1 MQDPKN
7 ILHNDLINSNTP
19 VQEIFDPLINH
30 TGVRLLVKREDLNHP
45 YLSGNKWHKLKHN
58 LVTANKQGFDTILTF
73 GGAYSNNIYSLA
85 AAGKLFGFKTVGLI
99 RGNERLPLNPT
110 LTFAI
115 ESGMKIH
122 FIDRVSYRK
131 RNSNSFVNS
140 LKDKYGKIYIIPEGG
155 TNKLGVKG
163 AGDILLNVTDKY
175 DYLSC
180 ACGTGGTLAGL
191 ITALAGKAQVLGFS
205 VLKDGKFLIGDV
217 KKLVFQ
223 ASGKNYD
230 NWNINLD
237 YHFGGYAKINLE
249 LIQFIQ
255 TFEKNNN
262 IPIEPIYT
270 GKLFYGIYKLI
281 QTGYFNKGETIL
293 AIHTGGLQGLAGM
306 GPKIKKLLNG
316 KEKSN

>member
-1 MQDPKN
+1 
-7 ILHNDLINSNTP
+7 
-19 VQEIFDPLINH
+19 
-30 TGVRLLVKREDLNHP
+30 
-45 YLSGNKWHKLKHN
+45 
-58 LVTANKQGFDTILTF
+58 
-73 GGAYSNNIYSLA
+73 
-85 AAGKLFGFKTVGLI
+85 
-99 RGNERLPLNPT
+99 
-110 LTFAI
+110 
-115 ESGMKIH
+115 MKIH
-122 FIDRVSYRK
+122 FIDRVCYRK

-205 VLKDGKFLIGDV
+205 VLKDGKFLFGDV
-217 KKLVFQ
+217 EELVYQ
-223 ASGKNYD
+223 TSGKNYD

-281 QTGYFNKGETIL
+281 QTGYFRRGETIL

-306 GPKIKKLLNG
+306 KPKIKKLLNG
-316 KEKSN
+316 NEISNRKRLSFNHYDI